1 MKLLIASA
9 ALASVTGMRAP
20 AAQNTRPG
28 PPGMVAPAA
37 QNARPAAQNAR
48 LRVGGSAPGAGMGAP
63 PPGTAAGARYA
74 QEKWGNAP
82 YDQAPPPEYAP
93 ASVSEKVDS
102 LLNELGYAEAQG
114 PLDQKVA
121 MAVKELGMEKEVASM
136 KMVEKVDACL
146 ATLGMIVASRS
157 IEGEPGQGYDQG
169 AQFAGAPGPYG
180 GPMRGGR
187 DPYSNYFSNSRAVND
202 GSVTASSGGACYGRG
217 TYDPYQAVGETWN
230 AYADGAGRRAFRAP
244 AMSSVKK
251 RCMGVVAAAPT
262 EPGGAVSAMKV
273 VRVADNAQTP
283 ATRA

>member
-9 ALASVTGMRAP
+9 ALASVTGMNAP
-20 AAQNTRPG
+20 T
-28 PPGMVAPAA
+28 
-37 QNARPAAQNAR
+37 RPAAQNAR

-74 QEKWGNAP
+74 QETWGNAP
-82 YDQAPPPEYAP
+82 YAQQPPPEYEPAP

-102 LLNELGYAEAQG
+102 LLNELGFAEAEG
-114 PLDQKVA
+114 PLDQKIA

-202 GSVTASSGGACYGRG
+202 GSVTGVVGRGMYGPGYRNGYEGYGYGGGYGYGYGGGYGGYGRG
-217 TYDPYQAVGETWN
+217 YGGYQRWHDPW
-230 AYADGAGRRAFRAP
+230 
-244 AMSSVKK
+244 
-251 RCMGVVAAAPT
+251 
-262 EPGGAVSAMKV
+262 
-273 VRVADNAQTP
+273 
-283 ATRA
+283 